1 MKDSHKQKGLRKKL
15 VLELFKKGIRN
26 EKVLNAINMIPRH
39 LFLHRDFENFAYIDK
54 PFPIGEDQT
63 ISQPYTVAFQTEKL
77 EIKSGDKI
85 LEIGGGSGYQTSILV
100 SLNADV
106 YTIERIY
113 NLFKSSK
120 KILSSINLMPKKTI
134 WGDGYLGLVEE
145 APFDKILIA
154 AACNEIPKKLLR
166 QLKIGGKMILPIGN
180 QKKQIMNLIT
190 RTSKNKIKKIEL
202 GNFLFVP
209 MLKDKI

>member
-15 VLELFKKGIRN
+15 VLELFKKGIRD
-26 EKVLNAINMIPRH
+26 EKVLNAINLIPRH
-39 LFLHRDFENFAYIDK
+39 LFLHKDFENFAYIDK
-54 PFPIGEDQT
+54 PFQIGEDQT

-77 EIKSGDKI
+77 EIKPGDKI

-180 QKKQIMNLIT
+180 QK
-190 RTSKNKIKKIEL
+190 NKL
-202 GNFLFVP
+202 
-209 MLKDKI
+209 

>member
-15 VLELFKKGIRN
+15 VLELFKKGIRD
-26 EKVLNAINMIPRH
+26 EKVLNAINLIPRH
-39 LFLHRDFENFAYIDK
+39 LFLHKDFENFAYIDK
-54 PFPIGEDQT
+54 PFQIGEDQT

-77 EIKSGDKI
+77 EIKPGDKI

-145 APFDKILIA
+145 APYDKILIA

-180 QKKQIMNLIT
+180 QKKQIMNLVT
-190 RTSKNKIKKIEL
+190 RVSKNKIKKIEL

>member
-1 MKDSHKQKGLRKKL
+1 MKDSYKQKGLRKKL

-26 EKVLNAINMIPRH
+26 EKVLNAINIIPRH
-39 LFLHRDFENFAYIDK
+39 LFLHKDFENFAYIDK

-85 LEIGGGSGYQTSILV
+85 LEIGSGSGYQTSILV

-106 YTIERIY
+106 YSIERIY

-120 KILSSINLMPKKTI
+120 KILSSINRMPKKTI
-134 WGDGYLGLVEE
+134 WGVATL
-145 APFDKILIA
+145 A
-154 AACNEIPKKLLR
+154 
-166 QLKIGGKMILPIGN
+166 
-180 QKKQIMNLIT
+180 
-190 RTSKNKIKKIEL
+190 
-202 GNFLFVP
+202 
-209 MLKDKI
+209 